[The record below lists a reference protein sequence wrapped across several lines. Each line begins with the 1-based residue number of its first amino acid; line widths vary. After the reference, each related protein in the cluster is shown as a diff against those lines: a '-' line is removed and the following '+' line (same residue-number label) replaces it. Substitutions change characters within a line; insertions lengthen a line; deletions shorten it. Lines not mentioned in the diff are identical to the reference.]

1 MDNQQIAEYFR
12 EHWLLI
18 LLLNFGL
25 GLIFGA
31 IPLLLGIRR
40 GKRTLG
46 ITALIVT
53 AIVSVPSFLLG
64 VLSSVI
70 FTVVVFT
77 KGKIN
82 SDSDLA

>member
-1 MDNQQIAEYFR
+1 MDNQQIAEYFK

-18 LLLNFGL
+18 LSLNFGL
-25 GLIFGA
+25 GLIFGS

-46 ITALIVT
+46 IIALVVT
-53 AIVSVPSFLLG
+53 AVVSVPSFLLG
-64 VLSSVI
+64 VLSSAI
-70 FTVVVFT
+70 FTVVVLM

-82 SDSDLA
+82 SNTDLA